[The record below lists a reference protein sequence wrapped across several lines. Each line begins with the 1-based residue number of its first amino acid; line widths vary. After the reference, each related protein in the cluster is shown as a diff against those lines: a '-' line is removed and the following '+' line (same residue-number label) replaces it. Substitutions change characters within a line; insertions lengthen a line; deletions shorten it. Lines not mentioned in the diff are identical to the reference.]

1 MSAIFISMFEQN
13 FLFLVAKRLFDVGR
27 VWMSS
32 ASGITSDRAASI
44 YLRHRRVL
52 CHWRR
57 VRTCPVTIIG
67 VPTATTEGTSQPIT
81 DAELS
86 IYGNEDKYWLDCS
99 NIAIKWEI
107 LNIYIED
114 RRVQWEESNMM
125 QFRQSSQVST
135 GFRRETFIKI
145 KYVQKS
151 KLLPRKKTDD
161 GKCIFIQDNKN
172 QLLPYKSIRVS
183 LSRLR
188 PNLFMTGRGKFL
200 KEKVI

>member
-57 VRTCPVTIIG
+57 VRTCPVTVIG

-86 IYGNEDKYWLDCS
+86 IYVNEDKYWLDCS
-99 NIAIKWEI
+99 NIAIKSEI

-145 KYVQKS
+145 ICTKIEAFTEENKQMIANAFS
-151 KLLPRKKTDD
+151 FKTT
-161 GKCIFIQDNKN
+161 KISFYHTK
-172 QLLPYKSIRVS
+172 VS
-183 LSRLR
+183 
-188 PNLFMTGRGKFL
+188 
-200 KEKVI
+200 EIH